1 MSVLMSVL
9 LTQLSLASP
18 LETGELLDK
27 IKALE
32 IFLED
37 QKNHDIY
44 CPEIG
49 WEQPDI
55 TVYRE
60 KLESQLPDECP
71 VPKKEEEK

>member
-55 TVYRE
+55 NVYRE

-71 VPKKEEEK
+71 VPKKEETQ